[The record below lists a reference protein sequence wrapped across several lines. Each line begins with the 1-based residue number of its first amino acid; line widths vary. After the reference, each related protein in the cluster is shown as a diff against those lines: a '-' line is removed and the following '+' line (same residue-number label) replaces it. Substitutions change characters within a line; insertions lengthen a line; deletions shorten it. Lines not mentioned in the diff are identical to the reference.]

1 MQKTKMIFTI
11 GPASDNEET
20 LRKFIEIGMSAARL
34 NFSHGTH
41 ESHKEKIDLIKRL
54 RTEMNSAT
62 AIVLD
67 IKGPKIRTH
76 NFVNDGVMLE
86 EGNDFTFICGDEIL
100 GDETKCSIT
109 YKELY
114 EDIKVGGEILVDDG
128 LLRFRVTGVEGQAIH
143 CKVEVGGMIKNH
155 KGVNVPNVVIKLP
168 SITEKDIEDIKFG
181 CKMGVDF
188 IAASFIRKASDVL
201 EVKKILKENHGEHIQ
216 VISKIESQE
225 GVDNID
231 SIIEVT
237 DAVMVARGDMGVEI
251 PIQKVPIIQK
261 MIIKKCNTAGKV
273 VITATQMLDS
283 MIRNSLPTRAEASD
297 ICNAI
302 FDGTDAIMLSGES
315 ASGNFPI
322 EAATTMS
329 KIAQEAEQYLDY
341 NSLTARLREPSLTD
355 YAAAISYSACRTSN
369 ILNAKAIVA
378 ATKSGAT
385 AKLLSRYKS
394 KAPIIAIT
402 PYEEVRRKLSL
413 NFGITPI
420 HCQMF
425 NTTDEILTE
434 AKNVVYRLGITQ
446 PGDDIIVAAGMPT
459 TQNGGT
465 NMLKIEKM

>member
-41 ESHKEKIDLIKRL
+41 ESHKEKIELIQRISKD
-54 RTEMNSAT
+54 MDSAT

-76 NFVNDGVMLE
+76 NFVNDGVTLI
-86 EGNDFTFICGDEIL
+86 EGNAFEFVCGEEIL
-100 GDETKCSIT
+100 GDEKRCSIS
-109 YKELY
+109 YDILY
-114 EDIKVGGEILVDDG
+114 QDIKVGGNILVDDG
-128 LLRFRVTGVEGQAIH
+128 LLKFKVTGVEGKTIH
-143 CKVEVGGMIKNH
+143 TKVTVGGEIKNH
-155 KGVNVPNVVIKLP
+155 KGVNVPNVIIKLP

-188 IAASFIRKASDVL
+188 IAASFVRKADDVL
-201 EVKKILKENHGEHIQ
+201 DVKKVLKENHGEHIK
-216 VISKIESQE
+216 VIAKIENQE

-231 SIIEVT
+231 SIIAVT

-251 PIQKVPIIQK
+251 PIQKVPINQK
-261 MIIKKCNTAGKV
+261 MIIKKCNEAGKI

-315 ASGNFPI
+315 ASGLYPI
-322 EAATTMS
+322 ESAKIMS
-329 KIAQEAEQYLDY
+329 KIAQEAEEYLDY
-341 NSLTARLREPSLTD
+341 DSLTAKLREPSLND
-355 YAAAISYSACRTSN
+355 YASAISYSACRTAN
-369 ILNAKAIVA
+369 ILHAKAIVA

-385 AKLLSRYKS
+385 ARILSRYRS

-402 PYEEVRRKLSL
+402 PYDQVRRTLSL
-413 NFGITPI
+413 NFGICPMKCDT
-420 HCQMF
+420 F
-425 NTTDEILTE
+425 NTTDQILIE
-434 AKNVVYRLGITQ
+434 AKNVVYKLGIAQ

-459 TQNGGT
+459 THTGGT
-465 NMLKIEKM
+465 NMLKIEKI